1 MHRYAV
7 SVGARFK
14 LIGETQLQVALV
26 PEVRIVELTDLL
38 RAFLNQHALFKVE
51 QIRRLAAGLF
61 PPLVEM
67 ARGDDVMADTL
78 VVELKQRFVVDKNIA
93 AARLMLQLFNLVA
106 QLQVVT
112 EEGVTSLP
120 VALHQRM
127 ADK

>member
-1 MHRYAV
+1 
-7 SVGARFK
+7 
-14 LIGETQLQVALV
+14 
-26 PEVRIVELTDLL
+26 
-38 RAFLNQHALFKVE
+38 
-51 QIRRLAAGLF
+51 
-61 PPLVEM
+61 
-67 ARGDDVMADTL
+67 MADTL